1 MQKDVLNQL
10 LKPIRFGGLT
20 IRYWDGE
27 EIAYGDSPPTV
38 CIIFKE
44 QPKNFDLSDPVIAFG
59 EAYMD
64 DLVDFNGSLADLN
77 LLIERNMDELY
88 GGKIMS
94 ILRKRMTQISA
105 RRRNKE
111 NIQHHYD
118 LGNEFFKLWLDP
130 SMTYSCAYFRSP
142 VDALE
147 QAQRQKNRYVLRK
160 LCLRPGYHLLDIGS
174 GWGQLII
181 KAASD
186 YGVKATGITLSQEQ
200 FVATKEKIKSL
211 GLDAQVDVKL
221 LDYRDLDSNNQQF
234 DRIVSIGMLE
244 HVGQASLPLFMDKV
258 DQLLLPGGLALLH
271 NITCTREAI
280 PNTWTEKYIFPGGYI
295 PSLREL
301 VKLLPEHDFH
311 LLHLESLRRHY
322 ALTLDR
328 WQENYNRHL
337 PEVEAQYGRRF
348 SRMWNLYLLMS
359 AASFRSGL
367 EIYQM
372 IFSKGL
378 CEDVPLTFDF
388 LYQGDL

>member
-10 LKPIRFGGLT
+10 LKAIRFGGLT
-20 IRYWDGE
+20 IRFWDGE
-27 EIAYGDSPPTV
+27 EVNYGDSQPTV
-38 CIIFKE
+38 SIIFNE
-44 QPKNFDLSDPVIAFG
+44 NPGSLDLSDPVIALG

-64 DLVDFNGSLADLN
+64 GVVDFSGNLADLN
-77 LLIERNMDELY
+77 LLIERNMDALY
-88 GGKIMS
+88 GGKIMGK
-94 ILRKRMTQISA
+94 LRKRMVQKTA
-105 RRRNKE
+105 RRRNQE

-118 LGNEFFKLWLDP
+118 LGNDFFKLWLDS
-130 SMTYSCAYFRSP
+130 SMTYSCAYFQSP
-142 VDALE
+142 VDALD
-147 QAQRQKNRYVLRK
+147 QAQRQKNRHVLRK
-160 LCLRPGYHLLDIGS
+160 LCLRPGNRLLDIGS

-181 KAASD
+181 EAARD
-186 YGVKATGITLSQEQ
+186 YGVQATGITLSQEQ
-200 FVATKEKIKSL
+200 FAATREQIKSL
-211 GLDAQVDVKL
+211 GLETQVDVRL
-221 LDYRDLDSNNQQF
+221 LDYRDLDGNIEKY

-244 HVGQASLPLFMDKV
+244 HVGQASLPVFMGKV

-328 WQENYNRHL
+328 WQENYSRHL

-372 IFSKGL
+372 LFSKGI
-378 CEDVPLTFDF
+378 CDDVPLTFDF
-388 LYQGDL
+388 LYNDGP

>member
-1 MQKDVLNQL
+1 MQKDILNQL
-10 LKPIRFGGLT
+10 LKSIRFGGVT

-27 EIAYGDSPPTV
+27 EISYGDSLPTV
-38 CIIFKE
+38 SITFKE
-44 QPKNFDLSDPVIAFG
+44 NPGSLDLSDPIVALG

-64 DLVDFNGSLADLN
+64 GVVDFRGNLADLN
-77 LLIERNMDELY
+77 LLVERNMDALY

-94 ILRKRMTQISA
+94 KLRKRMIQKTDRS
-105 RRRNKE
+105 RNKE

-118 LGNEFFKLWLDP
+118 LGNDFFKLWLDP
-130 SMTYSCAYFRSP
+130 SMTYSCAYFQSP
-142 VDALE
+142 VDALD
-147 QAQRQKNRYVLRK
+147 QAQRQKNRHVLRK
-160 LCLRPGYHLLDIGS
+160 LCLRPGDRLLDIGS

-181 KAASD
+181 EAARD
-186 YGVKATGITLSQEQ
+186 YGIKATGITLSQEQ
-200 FVATKEKIKSL
+200 FAATQEQIQSL
-211 GLDAQVDVKL
+211 GLEAQVDVRL
-221 LDYRDLDSNNQQF
+221 LDYRDLSGSIEKF

-328 WQENYNRHL
+328 WQENYSRHL

-367 EIYQM
+367 EIYQRL
-372 IFSKGL
+372 FSKGI
-378 CEDVPLTFDF
+378 CDDVPLTFDF
-388 LYQGDL
+388 LYNYGQ